1 MCPVYDVRDK
11 NTGEITEM
19 MMSISQWETFK
30 KENPDKEQYFSDMRF
45 VDSVRLGIKKPPKDF
60 TEGVIERIKRN
71 NPGHN
76 MSSRWDK

>member
-19 MMSISQWETFK
+19 MMSISQWEIFK
-30 KENPDKEQYFSDMRF
+30 RENPDKEQYFSDMRF
-45 VDSVRLGIKKPPKDF
+45 VDSVRLGIKRPPSDF

-76 MSSRWDK
+76 MSSRWDR